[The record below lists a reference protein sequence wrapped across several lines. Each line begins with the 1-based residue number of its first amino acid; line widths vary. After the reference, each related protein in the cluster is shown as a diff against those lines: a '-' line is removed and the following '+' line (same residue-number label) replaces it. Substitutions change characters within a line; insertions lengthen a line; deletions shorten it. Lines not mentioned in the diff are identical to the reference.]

1 MRQMGSGTALENT
14 KSYKSVD
21 RDTPSSNMPKTAVSQ
36 SAPHTPVSVPN
47 HCEGQVLRSVPR
59 LLSEPMVSSQ
69 TRSSSPGVRSLDN
82 KSCKSD
88 RVSPYFQEKRADA
101 VEGQFNGIEGL
112 RGLKVPPDRAPVHS
126 PKTKKE
132 SKFSLKSPH
141 CKQETRGRMMEN
153 RKASSVD
160 LIHDGGILGTAAKV

>member
-14 KSYKSVD
+14 KCYKSVD

-47 HCEGQVLRSVPR
+47 HAEGQILKSVPR

-69 TRSSSPGVRSLDN
+69 TRSSSPGVRSLDA
-82 KSCKSD
+82 KSC
-88 RVSPYFQEKRADA
+88 RVSPYFQDRRGD
-101 VEGQFNGIEGL
+101 VEVQFNGIEGL
-112 RGLKVPPDRAPVHS
+112 RNLKVPLDRAAVHS

-132 SKFSLKSPH
+132 PAKFSLKSPL
-141 CKQETRGRMMEN
+141 CKQTTRGKLEN
-153 RKASSVD
+153 YRSASVD
-160 LIHDGGILGTAAKV
+160 LVQGGEIAKV